1 MSEPESKLDMT
12 ALNDALDGESNAGG
26 TKEIPTQSKPS
37 EEAARETMNK
47 SNTLTINAKSKEG
60 KGSPE
65 TLSPGSPSE
74 EQVGNGGLTQS
85 TTVAGT
91 PAIPSNNNQTTPLD
105 PTTQQIK
112 TMFPDIDTDTIQAV
126 VVAEGGDFER
136 AINTLLQMS
145 DPSYVP
151 PPPRELSQ
159 TEQDEQ
165 YARSL
170 AASEEQQARSQR
182 QFVNPSSA
190 RGGALGSLFGI
201 GGQGAQEQSQSPS
214 YDPNNLSYQP
224 RVRRTTSNN
233 QSTNA
238 SRPTYSPQ
246 NSTGYN
252 GQTGAALPGPR
263 EAKQWQDDINKFAE
277 QGFAKAASTFSALRQ
292 KGEQAWA
299 QRSQASPGGGAYN
312 DQVPPTGRGGS
323 FFGGWNQR
331 NPSGSSAS
339 TASPNIGSG
348 RGFDRDPSPVGE
360 NELAKILARGRN
372 DSASGDSSPA
382 RKNSLGNIADRYKKV
397 AGGRQSGSKPA
408 SMSKN
413 DGIDDD
419 ADEANFGWD
428 DAGRTGGTKDGKS
441 FEPIKINDNS
451 LDTPPTSAKSQSQ
464 RNAVSLMEGSA
475 GRGIT
480 SPRFGSHAESDKN
493 AIHQDAH
500 NNDDDDDDLEYVA
513 NPFEDED

>member
-26 TKEIPTQSKPS
+26 TKDVPTQSKPS

-47 SNTLTINAKSKEG
+47 SNTLTVDANAKIG

-74 EQVGNGGLTQS
+74 EQLGNVRSTQS
-85 TTVAGT
+85 PAAGT
-91 PAIPSNNNQTTPLD
+91 PAIPSNNTQITPLD

-145 DPSYVP
+145 DPTYVP

-165 YARSL
+165 FARSL
-170 AASEEQQARSQR
+170 AASEEQNARSQR

-201 GGQGAQEQSQSPS
+201 GAQGQEQSQSPS
-214 YDPNNLSYQP
+214 YDPSNLSYQP
-224 RVRRTTSNN
+224 RVRRTASGN

-238 SRPTYSPQ
+238 PRPAYSPQ
-246 NSTGYN
+246 NSTGFN
-252 GQTGAALPGPR
+252 GQVGAGLPGPKD
-263 EAKQWQDDINKFAE
+263 AKQWQDDINKFAE

-299 QRSQASPGGGAYN
+299 QRNQASPGEGAYN
-312 DQVPPTGRGGS
+312 SQAPPTGRGGS

-331 NPSGSSAS
+331 NPSGSSGS
-339 TASPNIGSG
+339 TASPTIGSG

-397 AGGRQSGSKPA
+397 AGGQRQGGSKSS

-413 DGIDDD
+413 DGLDDD
-419 ADEANFGWD
+419 ADDANFGWD
-428 DAGRTGGTKDGKS
+428 DAGRTGDKTGGKS
-441 FEPIKINDNS
+441 FEPIKISDNS
-451 LDTPPTSAKSQSQ
+451 VDTPPTSAKSQSQ
-464 RNAVSLMEGSA
+464 RTAVSLMEGSA

-480 SPRFGSHAESDKN
+480 SPRLGSHAESDKN
-493 AIHQDAH
+493 ATHQDAH

>member
-1 MSEPESKLDMT
+1 MSEPDSKLDMT
-12 ALNDALDGESNAGG
+12 ALNDALDGEKNAGG
-26 TKEIPTQSKPS
+26 TKEDPTQTKPT

-47 SNTLTINAKSKEG
+47 SNTLTVDANVKGG

-74 EQVGNGGLTQS
+74 ENPSKS
-85 TTVAGT
+85 TTATKTSTV
-91 PAIPSNNNQTTPLD
+91 PPISLNSSQKPSLD
-105 PTTQQIK
+105 PTTEQIK

-145 DPSYVP
+145 DPTYVP
-151 PPPRELSQ
+151 PPPRQPSQ

-165 YARSL
+165 LARSL
-170 AASEEQQARSQR
+170 AASEEQQVRSQR
-182 QFVNPSSA
+182 QFVPPSSA

-201 GGQGAQEQSQSPS
+201 GGQAQEQSQSPS

-224 RVRRTTSNN
+224 RVRRTTSGN
-233 QSTNA
+233 QSS

-246 NSTGYN
+246 NSSGPPVGN
-252 GQTGAALPGPR
+252 NEPANFPGPK
-263 EAKQWQDDINKFAE
+263 EAKQWQEDINKFAE

-299 QRSQASPGGGAYN
+299 QRSQGSPGAGPYSNQPQPA
-312 DQVPPTGRGGS
+312 GRGGS
-323 FFGGWNQR
+323 FFGSWNQR
-331 NPSGSSAS
+331 NPSGSSGS
-339 TASPNIGSG
+339 TTSPTIGSG

-382 RKNSLGNIADRYKKV
+382 RKNSLGNVADRYKKV
-397 AGGRQSGSKPA
+397 AAGQRQGGSKSS

-413 DGIDDD
+413 DGIDDN
-419 ADEANFGWD
+419 ADDDTNLGWD
-428 DAGRTGGTKDGKS
+428 DAGRTGGMSAGKS
-441 FEPIKINDNS
+441 FEPIKISDNS
-451 LDTPPTSAKSQSQ
+451 VDSPPTSAKSTSQ
-464 RNAVSLMEGSA
+464 RTAVSLMEGSA
-475 GRGIT
+475 GRGVT
-480 SPRFGSHAESDKN
+480 SPRLGNHADSDKSGSHHN
-493 AIHQDAH
+493 AH
-500 NNDDDDDDLEYVA
+500 NDGDDDDDLEYVA

>member
-1 MSEPESKLDMT
+1 MSEPDSKLDMT

-26 TKEIPTQSKPS
+26 TKDVPTQSKPS

-47 SNTLTINAKSKEG
+47 SNTLTIDAKTKDG

-65 TLSPGSPSE
+65 TLSPPGSPAE
-74 EQVGNGGLTQS
+74 EQTTQS
-85 TTVAGT
+85 PATRT
-91 PAIPSNNNQTTPLD
+91 PAIPSNNTQTTPLD

-165 YARSL
+165 LARSL

-182 QFVNPSSA
+182 PFVNPSSA
-190 RGGALGSLFGI
+190 RGGALGSLFGM
-201 GGQGAQEQSQSPS
+201 GGQGQEQTQSPS

-224 RVRRTTSNN
+224 RVRRTASGN
-233 QSTNA
+233 QPTNA
-238 SRPTYSPQ
+238 PRPAYSPQ
-246 NSTGYN
+246 NSFGYN
-252 GQTGAALPGPR
+252 GQAGAGLPGPK
-263 EAKQWQDDINKFAE
+263 EAKQWQEDINKFAE

-299 QRSQASPGGGAYN
+299 QRSQGSPGAGAYN
-312 DQVPPTGRGGS
+312 DQVPPSGRGAS

-331 NPSGSSAS
+331 NPSGSSGS
-339 TASPNIGSG
+339 TVSPSIGSG
-348 RGFDRDPSPVGE
+348 RGFDRDPSPVGD
-360 NELAKILARGRN
+360 NELEKILARGRN
-372 DSASGDSSPA
+372 DSASGDSLPA
-382 RKNSLGNIADRYKKV
+382 KKSSLGNIADRYKKV
-397 AGGRQSGSKPA
+397 AGGQRQGGSKSS

-419 ADEANFGWD
+419 ADDANFGWD
-428 DAGRTGGTKDGKS
+428 DAGRTGGGKATEKS
-441 FEPIKINDNS
+441 FEPIKISDNS
-451 LDTPPTSAKSQSQ
+451 VDTPPTSAKSQPQ
-464 RNAVSLMEGSA
+464 RTAVSLMEGST

-480 SPRFGSHAESDKN
+480 SPKSGTHAESDKN
-493 AIHQDAH
+493 AATHQDAH
-500 NNDDDDDDLEYVA
+500 NHDDDDDDLEYVA